1 MKKWFTLLLLLAAPY
16 VLASTGTIVLDVR
29 TPGEYQQGH
38 VPGALNVEYQV
49 IGKKISSIAPDKK
62 TAIVLYCHSG
72 RRAGLALKQLQV
84 LGYTHVENV
93 GGLADMKKRVS
104 K

>member
-1 MKKWFTLLLLLAAPY
+1 MKKWLTLLFLFVASYALAGKGS
-16 VLASTGTIVLDVR
+16 VILDVR
-29 TPGEYQQGH
+29 TPSEYQQEH

-49 IGKKISSIAPDKK
+49 IGEKISSLVPDKN

-72 RRAGLALKQLQV
+72 RRAGIALKQLQDM
-84 LGYTHVENV
+84 GYTHVENA
-93 GGLADMKKRVS
+93 GGLEDMKKRMN